1 MRKQNKLKMKLCT
14 FYSYYKVFMG
24 IGFLDTIFHL
34 LWLNVQSMD
43 VVIKARAI
51 KCSEFPKMKPDEING

>member
-14 FYSYYKVFMG
+14 FYSNYKVFMG
-24 IGFLDTIFHL
+24 IGFFRHNFS
-34 LWLNVQSMD
+34 LWLNVHSIN
-43 VVIKARAI
+43 VIIKARGI